1 MRAQVKDIVLCFP
14 QAYRT
19 LAQVKDIV
27 LCFSQAY
34 RTLLQVKDIV
44 LCFPQAYRTPLN
56 PQKVL
61 VEPQKK
67 PHGLYSQEGSLQ
79 PLETPKAAA
88 LKRWAM
94 SHCSL
99 SRQFTQLVSREFL
112 AHCIS
117 SASSMGMGRELAQ
130 NTQMQWKYPTGCSPP
145 GATPAVLEELRKEA
159 VSQHEPEIQLMQER
173 STCQTGGIW
182 NNKPD
187 SLSTAISYCCA
198 CIKSS

>member
-34 RTLLQVKDIV
+34 RTLLQVKDTV

-67 PHGLYSQEGSLQ
+67 PHGSYSQEGSLQ

-88 LKRWAM
+88 LKR
-94 SHCSL
+94 
-99 SRQFTQLVSREFL
+99 
-112 AHCIS
+112 
-117 SASSMGMGRELAQ
+117 
-130 NTQMQWKYPTGCSPP
+130 
-145 GATPAVLEELRKEA
+145 
-159 VSQHEPEIQLMQER
+159 
-173 STCQTGGIW
+173 
-182 NNKPD
+182 
-187 SLSTAISYCCA
+187 
-198 CIKSS
+198 